1 MKSICLKVMTLLMA
15 ALALSASGCFNEM
28 SSPEGTV
35 KGFLKTIKSKDF
47 EKMQSYWNP
56 ARVPDKNTFSSWILN
71 YYKTM
76 IDSSLDGVLP
86 NAEDVFAGIDPR
98 AMKYVEPYMEQY
110 EEGRQESVSR
120 WAAGL
125 AKIKFIKVYISNVK
139 TTLVSEKVGKVWKG
153 DKWHPQ
159 KQATVEVSYERT
171 LPQLVTSSDNRQDTV
186 NLVKLDNKWYIERWP
201 GFF

>member
-76 IDSSLDGVLP
+76 LDSSLP
-86 NAEDVFAGIDPR
+86 YPTEDVLIELGDIDPR
-98 AMKYVEPYMEQY
+98 TLEQF
-110 EEGRQESVSR
+110 EEGRQESVSGL
-120 WAAGL
+120 AAGL
-125 AKIKFIKVYISNVK
+125 AKVKFINVHISNVK
-139 TTLVSEKVGKVWKG
+139 TALVSEKEGSVMLDDK
-153 DKWHPQ
+153 KWHTR
-159 KQATVEVSYERT
+159 KMATVEVSYERT
-171 LPQLVTSSDNRQDTV
+171 ILPQLVTSSDNRQDTV

>member
-76 IDSSLDGVLP
+76 LDSSLP
-86 NAEDVFAGIDPR
+86 YPTEDVLIELGDIDPR
-98 AMKYVEPYMEQY
+98 TLEQF
-110 EEGRQESVSR
+110 EEGRQESVSVL
-120 WAAGL
+120 AAGL
-125 AKIKFIKVYISNVK
+125 AKVKFINVHISNVK
-139 TTLVSEKVGKVWKG
+139 TALVSEKEGNVMLDDK
-153 DKWHPQ
+153 KWHTR
-159 KQATVEVSYERT
+159 KMVTVEVNYERNIFPLT
-171 LPQLVTSSDNRQDTV
+171 FSENRQDTV
-186 NLVKLDNKWYIERWP
+186 NLVKLDNKWYIERWQ
-201 GFF
+201 GFL

>member
-1 MKSICLKVMTLLMA
+1 MTLLMA
-15 ALALSASGCFNEM
+15 ALVLSASGCFNQM

-35 KGFLKTIKSKDF
+35 KGFLKAIKSKDF
-47 EKMQSYWNP
+47 EKMQSYWDP

-76 IDSSLDGVLP
+76 IDSSLDAVLP
-86 NAEDVFAGIDPR
+86 NAEDVFGDIDTGG
-98 AMKYVEPYMEQY
+98 MKYVEPYMEQY

-153 DKWHPQ
+153 DKWYPQ
-159 KQATVEVSYERT
+159 KMATVEVSYERT
-171 LPQLVTSSDNRQDTV
+171 IPQIVTSSDNHQDTV

-201 GFF
+201 GFL